1 MSDRHS
7 AFDATSIAE
16 RTRSLTN
23 GHEAELL
30 LVELE
35 TLRRRVE
42 AGIAEV
48 VATVA
53 QRGLFRDDGCLSVA
67 SWLRKVV
74 NLSSTEVR
82 RIRRL
87 AEFVGAHPGVAEHL
101 RSGRLA
107 SAAAA
112 RLADLHANPRVRDQL
127 PFFLDTL
134 VHYAATLPFDD
145 FDTVARRWEQLA
157 DADGAHRS
165 HEVVHASRDAW
176 VHSVGASTRLEAQ
189 WGNQQGAFVAE
200 VFEKFVQA
208 ELAKDLERH
217 DLGAGVSDLVRTG
230 KQRRADA
237 LYAVFASAADRLP
250 PSPEPLVNILID
262 QATYERTL
270 AALEADS
277 PLPSLIEPGEDVFTK
292 RCETTAGVVLDPV
305 AVVATSLVGHVRRVV
320 VDAASVPIDL
330 GRRSR
335 LFSGGAR
342 AASQLQ
348 RRRCIWPGCSVLTCE
363 VDHRVPWSQGGDTSV
378 ANADPLCR
386 RHNRLKV
393 HGYRSERSSDLPI
406 TRIVTPDGRILVPV

>member
-1 MSDRHS
+1 MVDRHES
-7 AFDATSIAE
+7 FDTSLITE
-16 RTRSLTN
+16 RARTLST
-23 GHEAELL
+23 GHDAELL

-48 VATVA
+48 VATVSR
-53 QRGLFRDDGCLSVA
+53 RGLFRDDGCLSVA

-74 NLSSTEVR
+74 NVSHAEVR

-87 AEFVGAHPGVAEHL
+87 AEFVGAHPAIVEHM
-101 RSGRLA
+101 RAGRLA
-107 SAAAA
+107 SAPAI

-127 PFFLDTL
+127 PFFLDAL
-134 VHYAATLPFDD
+134 VHHAVTLPYDD
-145 FDTVARRWEQLA
+145 FDVVARRWEQLA

-165 HEVVHASRDAW
+165 HEFAHTSRDA
-176 VHSVGASTRLEAQ
+176 SILAVGCTTHLEARL
-189 WGNQQGAFVAE
+189 GNEQGAFVAE

-208 ELAKDLERH
+208 ELAKDLDRLEPDARRAE
-217 DLGAGVSDLVRTG
+217 LGRTS

-262 QATYERTL
+262 QTTYERTL
-270 AALEADS
+270 VAIESGSELP
-277 PLPSLIEPGEDVFTK
+277 PLIAPGEDVFAK
-292 RCETTAGVVLDPV
+292 RCETTAGIALDPV
-305 AVVATSLVGHVRRVV
+305 AVVASSLVGHVRRVV

-335 LFSGGAR
+335 LFTGGAR

-348 RRRCIWPGCSVLTCE
+348 RRRCIWPGCNVLTCD
-363 VDHRVPWSQGGDTSV
+363 VDHRVPWSEGGDTTV

-393 HGYRSERSSDLPI
+393 HGYRSERPPDAPI
-406 TRIVTPDGRILVPV
+406 TRIVTPDGRVLVPV